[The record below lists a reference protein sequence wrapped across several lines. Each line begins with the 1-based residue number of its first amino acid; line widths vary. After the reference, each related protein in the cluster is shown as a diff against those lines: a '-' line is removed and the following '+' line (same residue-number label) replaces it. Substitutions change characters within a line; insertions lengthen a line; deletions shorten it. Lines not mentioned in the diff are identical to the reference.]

1 MQNIIWNPNMSHYE
15 CIQCSQLYSLEEDMF
30 EGCPVCA
37 RDHEPSSVKPVYQE
51 SWSKDNLLPFRQHI
65 TMGEGGTPLL
75 PLNIEQESVYIK
87 LESQNPTG
95 SHKDRMSAYVV
106 SMARSRKYKGMVIAS
121 SGNAGLSVASYAAF
135 AGLPCVLIATP
146 HLNEELAKV
155 IQATGAVIVWT
166 DTSMERWERMK
177 DYVNDGYF
185 PASNYINPPV
195 GTMPVGVQA
204 YKMIAREIYEDFSG
218 QIPSQVI
225 VPSSRGDLLWGIYE
239 GFQELNQTG
248 KTSSIP
254 QMIAVEPFPRL
265 KRVLEGES
273 YTGWFEGATNL
284 VSINGQTVTRQLD
297 QAVRESRGEAV
308 VIDEKQS
315 RHAQEQLHRSG
326 MHLELSSAAALA
338 AYYQTMNKY
347 SSSSTVI
354 IGTSSFFT
362 PI

>member
-1 MQNIIWNPNMSHYE
+1 MQNIVWNSAMSHYE

-30 EGCPVCA
+30 EGCLACA
-37 RDHEPSSVKPVYQE
+37 RDHEPSSVKPVYQQ

-75 PLNIEQESVYIK
+75 PLNIEQEYVYIK

-106 SMARSRKYKGMVIAS
+106 SMAKSRAYKGMVIAS

-146 HLNEELAKV
+146 QLNEELAKM
-155 IQATGAVIVWT
+155 IQATGAVIAWT
-166 DTSMERWERMK
+166 DTSIERWERMK

-204 YKMIAREIYEDFSG
+204 YKTIAREIYEDLSG
-218 QIPSQVI
+218 QSPSQVI

-239 GFQELNQTG
+239 GFQELNQAG

-265 KRVLEGES
+265 KRVLEGEP

-284 VSINGQTVTRQLD
+284 VSINGQTVTKQLE
-297 QAVRESRGEAV
+297 QAVWGSRGKAV
-308 VIDEKQS
+308 VVDEKQS
-315 RHAQEQLHRSG
+315 RHAQEQLYRLG
-326 MHLELSSAAALA
+326 IHLELSSAAALA
-338 AYYQTMNKY
+338 GYYQKLNKY
-347 SSSSTVI
+347 PSSTVL
-354 IGTSSFFT
+354 IGTSSSFT